1 MAGLITYSAV
11 LLLTRKR
18 LERIEKLLAGKVR
31 AGRNVNE
38 TERQVLFLAR
48 QAIAALNQPPHPDLR
63 PTFAAGT
70 YSAWLADGISKFA
83 AMGAI
88 GLEFPQEA
96 AALAPGHTWLAE
108 TLLRG
113 NPDPSREQVLNA
125 CTRLLA
131 RFGDRVKAAIEADA
145 SVADKPAAL
154 AGMRA
159 YALGQACAV
168 AGAAVEAPYIDSI
181 EFELGQTTAPARAK
195 LDRLTVRGAIEA
207 GADAQ
212 VFGATAP
219 RRPFWMGWLPQVD
232 EVPAYFHL
240 AYAQAAEDVYG
251 PGARVPGSQAHDAQ
265 LNQAPPP
272 ALSDALVRDGYARY
286 RALIDSR
293 YAWTYGDWLAATIP
307 MFIPSMLMLPF
318 AALLTH
324 GRDLRRDGATVD
336 TERALFEALTFPFAA
351 NAITPVIVSLWVTL
365 GGGLGATTET
375 VFALV
380 NAFVGLVVAVLFFL
394 SIGTLELP
402 AWVRWVFL
410 FALPL
415 VADLV
420 LMIYILTRPGGDDP
434 HHRQLAYAA
443 VLRIGLAL
451 LFIVCFMAFLHF
463 AVEGLADDGF
473 ASGAFW
479 GLAILWLAMMF
490 GAWAGFAALLVQPR
504 RLPPVA
510 PPVPAPAPSPA
521 PAPAPAPAPPA
532 PPVVPAVAVDPF
544 VTGRKHYLRL
554 FDDTTLYPGTQA
566 APATVLTDLHYPGER
581 LPLLKLWWTGAGELY
596 IRSDRRVLLFS
607 PTDNPAPN
615 SPTTQ
620 SVLAPIAPMTAGEYA
635 TLLTQAV
642 TEAGAF
648 TDKLKVERFD
658 PAEPLDLLL
667 PTGEVFAD
675 HGDDQSTVEAHDTA
689 AATWRKLPADGAAP
703 YVLYLAPRA
712 RQAVQFG
719 RAGERQMAPAE
730 PAIDPAPGQLNAID
744 AAGSVNVVGSAATR
758 FTETFRVGDIIETT
772 GLSPN
777 QARMVITIADDQH
790 LTVDSAFSAVPAASA
805 YRRRA
810 RPAVFALQ
818 GGELLFG
825 ADAAAL
831 DPGPGLLQR
840 INAPGSIHVVGDA
853 ATRFLDTF
861 RVGDVI
867 ETRPAA
873 GSQARVVSAVIDD
886 QHLDVS
892 VPFGPVAANSA
903 YRRNARNREQDL
915 LGAGTLCSDANVF
928 RRVRGIGSRFE
939 QMFMPGDLIQARP
952 GGANPPETRMVVA
965 VLSAIS
971 LEIDLPFTA
980 AVPRFAN
987 PAPAG
992 AAAYARVGSLA
1003 TRGYDLLPPDPT
1015 LVFNGQSVLDRAA
1028 DVATLL
1034 CLGVTSHLVPDAEL
1048 AAQAG
1053 QADPTRN
1060 HAAIG
1065 KAQKVLRDWNL
1076 NHRRVNEW
1084 RMLVEGRAYTEP
1096 DTHPV
1101 ANQLGWAPL
1110 LTRWLDMAHRPDV
1123 SSHAPSAFR
1132 PGDPSNLALSQALA
1146 YLLELPTPV

>member
-31 AGRNVNE
+31 SGRNVNE
-38 TERQVLFLAR
+38 TERQVLFLTR
-48 QAIAALNQPPHPDLR
+48 QALAALNRPPHPDLR
-63 PTFAAGT
+63 PSFAAGT

-145 SVADKPAAL
+145 SIADKPAAL
-154 AGMRA
+154 ASMRA

-168 AGAAVEAPYIDSI
+168 AGAAVTAPYLDSI

-195 LDRLTVRGAIEA
+195 LDRLTARGAIEA

-212 VFGATAP
+212 VFGATAA

-265 LNQAPPP
+265 QNQAPPP
-272 ALSDALVRDGYARY
+272 PLSDALVRDGYARY

-365 GGGLGATTET
+365 GGGLGARTET

-380 NAFVGLVVAVLFFL
+380 NAFVGLLVAVLFFL
-394 SIGTLELP
+394 SIGTIELP

-420 LMIYILTRPGGDDP
+420 LMIYVLSRPGGDDP

-490 GAWAGFAALLVQPR
+490 GAWAGLAALLVQPR
-504 RLPPVA
+504 RPAAVT
-510 PPVPAPAPSPA
+510 PPVPASA
-521 PAPAPAPAPPA
+521 PAPAPTPAPPPPPPA
-532 PPVVPAVAVDPF
+532 PPVVPAAAVDPF

-554 FDDTTLYPGTQA
+554 FDDTTLHPGTQA

-596 IRSDRRVLLFS
+596 IRSDRRVLQFS

-642 TEAGAF
+642 TEAGTF

-675 HGDDQSTVEAHDTA
+675 HGDDQSTVEAHDAA

-719 RAGERQMAPAE
+719 RAGELQVAAAE
-730 PAIDPAPGQLNAID
+730 PAIDPAPGRLDAI
-744 AAGSVNVVGSAATR
+744 G
-758 FTETFRVGDIIETT
+758 
-772 GLSPN
+772 
-777 QARMVITIADDQH
+777 
-790 LTVDSAFSAVPAASA
+790 
-805 YRRRA
+805 
-810 RPAVFALQ
+810 
-818 GGELLFG
+818 
-825 ADAAAL
+825 
-831 DPGPGLLQR
+831 
-840 INAPGSIHVVGDA
+840 APGSVHVVGDA

-873 GSQARVVSAVIDD
+873 GSQARVVTAVIDD
-886 QHLDVS
+886 RHLDVS

-903 YRRNARNREQDL
+903 YRRNARDREQDQV
-915 LGAGTLCSDANVF
+915 GIGRLCSDATVF
-928 RRVRGIGSRFE
+928 RRVRGIGTRFE

-952 GGANPPETRMVVA
+952 GGTNPPETRRVVT
-965 VLSAIS
+965 VLSATS

-980 AVPRFAN
+980 AVPRFAT

-992 AAAYARVGSLA
+992 AAVYARVGSLA
-1003 TRGYDLLPPDPT
+1003 ERGYDLLPPDPT

-1053 QADPTRN
+1053 QADPTQN

-1084 RMLVEGRAYTEP
+1084 RMLVEGRAYPEP

-1110 LTRWLDMAHRPDV
+1110 LSRWLDMAHRPDV